1 METIIEVITPEKADE
16 YLSLNSG
23 NRSLRKSHIARLAA
37 EMKQGNWQCTHQGIA
52 FNDKGILIDG
62 QHRLHAVKM
71 SGVCVEMQV
80 TRGVK
85 QPDHLSLKIDLSA
98 RRSTSD
104 LLKMPTKVASVITVL
119 ARLMNGWN
127 PVPLSYVEECS
138 KVFRR
143 DAETICALSASHL
156 ALINSAAV
164 KAAAVAMLTF
174 SKSSYACEVM
184 VRLNGQMY
192 EHMSPIEHAYS
203 RVCAARN
210 YDLGDLYGTF
220 AKALSVFD
228 ERNASANKVCLSEMR
243 YIEAKDAV
251 IAKMKEAPN
260 HGD

>member
-1 METIIEVITPEKADE
+1 METITEIITPEKADE

-23 NRSLRKSHIARLAA
+23 NRLLRKSHIAKLAA

-52 FNDKGILIDG
+52 FNDKGILVDG

-85 QPDHLSLKIDLSA
+85 TPDHLSLKIDLSA
-98 RRSTSD
+98 RRSTGD

-127 PVPLSYVEECS
+127 HVPVSYVEECS

-143 DAETICALSASHL
+143 DAESICALSSSHM
-156 ALINSAAV
+156 ALIDTAPV
-164 KAAAVAMLTF
+164 KAAAVAMLTL
-174 SKSSYACEVM
+174 SKSYYANAVM

-192 EHMSPIEHAYS
+192 DQMTPVEHAY
-203 RVCAARN
+203 CKICTIRN
-210 YDLGDLYGTF
+210 YDTSDLYGTF

-228 ERNASANKVCLSEMR
+228 ERNAGANRVYLSELR
-243 YIEAKDAV
+243 YAEAKDAV
-251 IAKMKEAPN
+251 IARMKEHQN
-260 HGD
+260 NGN